1 MQSFSFRQS
10 QLSHNKS
17 ATFRNFFA
25 IFILSYF
32 MISCSKE
39 IDFKNSNIEN
49 KLVLNGLICPDSLIS
64 VHLSRTNTILSDE
77 ILVIENAI
85 VSLYC
90 NGKYIETL
98 SYFKNGKYK
107 SKTVF
112 PQPDS
117 VYTISAEAE
126 GYPAIIATDT
136 VPRVTRIIFGTH
148 YSGNTYDE
156 YGDPHHDYEITI
168 SDPPEKNFYELFFIY
183 QYSPNIFDDN
193 YYIHFQIYPVIA
205 DPVLRSDSEL
215 DYWVFTYVFTDNFFN
230 GTNYLMKNKF
240 LAAAVQAKFAKQF
253 VPIDYDKY
261 AILRTTSLAYYNYRK
276 GWIRHS
282 NNQQIGNRIEEPLF
296 MTLIGD
302 PTPMYSNVEG
312 GYGIFAAYNQIY
324 YKLEEL

>member
-1 MQSFSFRQS
+1 MRI
-10 QLSHNKS
+10 LSILS
-17 ATFRNFFA
+17 ILA
-25 IFILSYF
+25 IFLF
-32 MISCSKE
+32 SCSKE

-117 VYTISAEAE
+117 VYTITAEAE
-126 GYPAIIATDT
+126 GCPAISATDT
-136 VPRVTRIIFGTH
+136 VPRSTRIIFGTH
-148 YSGNTYDE
+148 SSGNTYDE

-183 QYSPNIFDDN
+183 QNSPNIFNDN
-193 YYIHFQIYPVIA
+193 FYINFQVYPVIA

-240 LAAAVQAKFAKQF
+240 LAAAVGGEFANQF
-253 VPIDYDKY
+253 VPTDFEDKY

-276 GWIRHS
+276 SWIRHS

-302 PTPMYSNVEG
+302 PTPMYSNVVG

>member
-1 MQSFSFRQS
+1 MKI
-10 QLSHNKS
+10 LSILS
-17 ATFRNFFA
+17 ILA
-25 IFILSYF
+25 IFLL
-32 MISCSKE
+32 SCSKE
-39 IDFKNSNIEN
+39 IDFKYNHIEK

-77 ILVIENAI
+77 ILVIENAT
-85 VSLYC
+85 VTLFC
-90 NGKYIETL
+90 NGKFVEILEYYKHGI
-98 SYFKNGKYK
+98 YK
-107 SKTVF
+107 SRTVF
-112 PQPDS
+112 PRPDS
-117 VYTISAEAE
+117 VYTITAEAE
-126 GYPAIIATDT
+126 GYLPISATDT
-136 VPRVTRIIFGTH
+136 VPRRTSIIFGFH
-148 YSGNTYDE
+148 SSGNTYDE

-183 QYSPNIFDDN
+183 QNSPNIFSDD
-193 YYIHFQIYPVIA
+193 YSLHFQVYPVIA

-240 LAAAVQAKFAKQF
+240 LDAAVEGGFANQF
-253 VPIDYDKY
+253 VPTNYEDRY

-276 GWIRHS
+276 SWIRHS
-282 NNQQIGNRIEEPLF
+282 NNQQIGNRVKKPLF

-312 GYGIFAAYNQIY
+312 GYGIFAAYNQTY